1 MAIDL
6 SDQIIKSYE
15 LNKINDKLADPN
27 VTRVLLYVSKIMA
40 KPNIPADAAV
50 EMINEIQ
57 ALAFEF
63 HLKYKYYMLLG
74 KGEPEAQLKKNFYA
88 SLHDATKD
96 LVAALK
102 YTKKA

>member
-6 SDQIIKSYE
+6 SDQIIKTYE
-15 LNKINDKLADPN
+15 LNKINEKLADPN

-40 KPNIPADAAV
+40 KPSIPADAAV
-50 EMINEIQ
+50 EMINELQ
-57 ALAFEF
+57 AMAFEF

-74 KGEPEAQLKKNFYA
+74 KGDADAALKKNFYA
-88 SLHDATKD
+88 SLKEATTD
-96 LVAALK
+96 LVSALK